1 MTATKIIEE
10 IQALEPGERARVVE
24 FVRKVEEQEI
34 PTSFLEALDELRAG
48 KTIPMADEHFDQPP
62 V

>member
-1 MTATKIIEE
+1 MTAAKIIEE
-10 IQALEPGERARVVE
+10 IQALEPTERARVVE

-34 PTSFLEALDELRAG
+34 PASFIESLEELRAG
-48 KTIPMADEHFDQPP
+48 KTIPMADEHFDKPP

>member
-1 MTATKIIEE
+1 MTAAKIIEE
-10 IQALEPGERARVVE
+10 IQALEPTERARVVE

-34 PTSFLEALDELRAG
+34 PAGFMESLEELRAG
-48 KTIPMADEHFDQPP
+48 KTIPMADEHFDEPP

>member
-1 MTATKIIEE
+1 MTAAKIIEE
-10 IQALEPGERARVVE
+10 IQALEPTERARVVE

-34 PTSFLEALDELRAG
+34 PAGFLESLKELHEG